1 MRFTN
6 NVPRCL
12 LLVAILFFALQD
24 ASAQVG
30 IGTTTPEASA
40 QLDVSSTSKG
50 FLPPRLTGSQRNSI
64 VSPVAGLMIY
74 CTDCGPGG
82 QIQFFNGTSWVNMI
96 NGTSVLPPAQNLGA
110 DIDGEAANDQ
120 SGISVSLSA
129 DGARI
134 AIGAPQNDG
143 NGSNAGHVRV
153 YQWNGTV
160 WVQLG
165 ADINGEA
172 ASDNSGWSVS
182 LSSNGNRVAI
192 GAYGNGSST
201 GQVRVYEWDGSSWNQ
216 LGVDIDG
223 EAAADQSG
231 WFVSLSSDGSR
242 LAVGAPSNDGNGS
255 FAGHVRVY
263 EWNGSNWIQMGVDI
277 DGEAAGD
284 QCGYSVS
291 LSSDGSRLAIGAPQN
306 DGSGST
312 AGHVRIY
319 QWDGTNW
326 VQLGAD
332 INGEAAND
340 QSGTSV
346 SLSADGARVVIG
358 APFNDGSGS
367 DAGHVRIY
375 EWNGTNWN
383 QIGADINGEL
393 GNDFSGAAVSISA
406 DGNRI
411 AIGGY
416 GNDGGGAAAGHV
428 RIYQLYGGT
437 WSQVWS
443 DIDGEAAGDSFGSSV
458 SISSDGSRIAVGATG
473 NDGIGSNAGY
483 VRVFY

>member
-129 DGARI
+129 DGAR
-134 AIGAPQNDG
+134 
-143 NGSNAGHVRV
+143 
-153 YQWNGTV
+153 
-160 WVQLG
+160 
-165 ADINGEA
+165 
-172 ASDNSGWSVS
+172 
-182 LSSNGNRVAI
+182 
-192 GAYGNGSST
+192 
-201 GQVRVYEWDGSSWNQ
+201 
-216 LGVDIDG
+216 
-223 EAAADQSG
+223 
-231 WFVSLSSDGSR
+231 
-242 LAVGAPSNDGNGS
+242 
-255 FAGHVRVY
+255 
-263 EWNGSNWIQMGVDI
+263 
-277 DGEAAGD
+277 
-284 QCGYSVS
+284 
-291 LSSDGSRLAIGAPQN
+291 
-306 DGSGST
+306 
-312 AGHVRIY
+312 
-319 QWDGTNW
+319 
-326 VQLGAD
+326 
-332 INGEAAND
+332 
-340 QSGTSV
+340 
-346 SLSADGARVVIG
+346 VVIG

-406 DGNRI
+406 DGNLI

-443 DIDGEAAGDSFGSSV
+443 DIDGEAANDQSGTSV

-473 NDGIGSNAGY
+473 NDGIGSNAGH